1 MALNRKNGE
10 KLGILI
16 VGALG
21 VVFGDLGTSPLYA
34 MRACFVGTHAIAPSA
49 DNVLGIASLFF
60 WALALVVSIKYCMFI
75 LRADD
80 DGEGGIFAM
89 MSLLHGKMG
98 AKLSWHLILF
108 MCFGSALLYGDG
120 LITPVISVMSA
131 LEGLEVATT
140 KAKPFVLPITCLVL
154 FLLFLLQSHG
164 SGRIGK
170 FFGPI
175 IFLWFVVI
183 GALGINAIL
192 ARPQV
197 LAAVN
202 PEYAVRF
209 FSVNGWRGCFILGA
223 VVLCITGCEALYLDM
238 GHFGSKAI
246 RISWYCLALPALLCN
261 YFGQAALI
269 IADPGQIQDP
279 FYGLVPRCLLYPMV
293 ALATVATIVASQA
306 IISGVFS
313 MTRQAM
319 QLGYIPRMR
328 ILHTSEMAEGQI
340 YLPTINFMMLIA
352 AIALALTFRQS
363 ENLADAYGMAVTGDM
378 FITSTIFFIIS
389 RKIWGWGLWK
399 ALPLAMVFWVIDG
412 SFLSTCLL
420 KFLTG
425 GWIPVA
431 TALFV
436 MLVMITWRDGWDTL
450 AEKIYAMQMR
460 IDSFIQLISDCNCLR
475 LPGTA
480 VFLSTFQTEVPPM
493 LQYHLN
499 HIGALHERVLILSIL
514 TSDVPEV
521 PDREKLDIRNLGQGV
536 YRVTANTGFMETPD
550 VPAMLALAKGKIP
563 DIDPSST
570 VYYLGRMSL
579 VPAKTRVMDPVRR
592 FLFFFMQRNALSPVV
607 YYGIPPDRVLEL
619 GVQLEF

>member
-1 MALNRKNGE
+1 MSRKTGE
-10 KLGILI
+10 KLGVLI
-16 VGALG
+16 MGSLG

-34 MRACFVGTHAIAPSA
+34 MRVCFTGTYGIAPTA
-49 DNVLGIASLFF
+49 DNVLGIASLIF
-60 WALALVVSIKYCMFI
+60 WSLALVVSMKYCMFI

-98 AKLSWHLILF
+98 AKLSAKLIVV
-108 MCFGSALLYGDG
+108 MCFGAALLYGDG
-120 LITPVISVMSA
+120 LITPVISVLSA
-131 LEGLEVATT
+131 LEGLDVATT
-140 KAKPFVLPITCLVL
+140 STKPFILPLTCLML
-154 FLLFLLQSHG
+154 FLLFLMQSHG

-175 IFLWFVVI
+175 ICLWFITI

-192 ARPQV
+192 TRPAV

-202 PEYAVRF
+202 PEYALRF
-209 FSVNGWRGCFILGA
+209 FAVNGWRGYVILGA

-238 GHFGSKAI
+238 GHFGRKAI
-246 RISWYCLALPALLCN
+246 RFSWYFLALPALLCN

-269 IADPGQIQDP
+269 LADPGQIQDP
-279 FYGLVPRCLLYPMV
+279 FYGLVPRSLLYPMV
-293 ALATVATIVASQA
+293 VLATAATIIASQA

-328 ILHTSEMAEGQI
+328 VIHTSEMAEGQI
-340 YLPTINFMMLIA
+340 YIPVINFLMLTA
-352 AIALALTFRQS
+352 AIALALSFRKS

-378 FITSTIFFIIS
+378 FITSTIFFLIS

-399 ALPLAMVFWVIDG
+399 ALPLALVFWVIDG
-412 SFLSTCLL
+412 SFLTTCLL

-436 MLVMITWRDGWDTL
+436 ILVMITWRDGWDAL
-450 AEKIYAMQMR
+450 AEKIYSIQMR
-460 IDSFIQLISDCNCLR
+460 IDSFIKLISDSNCVR

-499 HIGALHERVLILSIL
+499 HIGALHERVVILSIL
-514 TSDVPEV
+514 PSDVPEV
-521 PDREKLDIRNLGQGV
+521 PEGEKLDIRNLGQGV
-536 YRVTANTGFMETPD
+536 YRITVYSGFMETPN
-550 VPAMLALAKGKIP
+550 VPAMLTLAKGKIP
-563 DIDPSST
+563 DIDPLST
-570 VYYLGRMSL
+570 VYYLGRISL
-579 VPAKTRVMDPVRR
+579 VPAKERVMDPVRR
-592 FLFFFMQRNALSPVV
+592 LLFFFMQRLALSPVV

>member
-1 MALNRKNGE
+1 MSRKTGE

-16 VGALG
+16 MGSLG

-34 MRACFVGTHAIAPSA
+34 MRVCFMGSYGIAPSA
-49 DNVLGIASLFF
+49 DNVLGIASLIF
-60 WALALVVSIKYCMFI
+60 WSLALVVSIKYCMFI
-75 LRADD
+75 LRVDD

-89 MSLLHGKMG
+89 MALLHGKMG
-98 AKLSWHLILF
+98 AKLSSNLILV

-120 LITPVISVMSA
+120 LITPVISVLSA
-131 LEGLEVATT
+131 LEGLDVATT
-140 KAKPFVLPITCLVL
+140 SAKPFILPVTCLVL
-154 FLLFLLQSHG
+154 VLLFMLQSHG

-175 IFLWFVVI
+175 ICLWFVAI
-183 GALGINAIL
+183 GTLGINAIL
-192 ARPQV
+192 ARPAV

-209 FSVNGWRGCFILGA
+209 FAVNGWRGYVILGA

-246 RISWYCLALPALLCN
+246 RISWYFLALPALLCN

-269 IADPGQIQDP
+269 LADPGRIQDP

-293 ALATVATIVASQA
+293 ALATVATIIASQA

-328 ILHTSEMAEGQI
+328 IIHTSEMAEGQI
-340 YLPTINFMMLIA
+340 YIPVINSMMLIA
-352 AIALALTFRQS
+352 AIGLALSFRKS

-378 FITSTIFFIIS
+378 FITSTVFFIIS

-399 ALPLAMVFWVIDG
+399 ALPLALIFWVIDG
-412 SFLSTCLL
+412 SFLTTCLL

-436 MLVMITWRDGWDTL
+436 ILVMITWRDGWDAL
-450 AEKIYAMQMR
+450 AEKIYGMQMR
-460 IDSFIQLISDCNCLR
+460 IDSFIKLISDCNCVR

-499 HIGALHERVLILSIL
+499 HIGALHERVVILSIL
-514 TSDVPEV
+514 PSDVPEV
-521 PDREKLDIRNLGQGV
+521 PDGEKLEIRNLGQGV
-536 YRVTANTGFMETPD
+536 FRITAYTGFMETPD
-550 VPAMLALAKGKIP
+550 IPSMLTLAKGKIP

-570 VYYLGRMSL
+570 VYYLGRISL
-579 VPAKTRVMDPVRR
+579 VPAKKRVMDPVRR
-592 FLFFFMQRNALSPVV
+592 LLFFFMQRLALSPVV